1 MTKKLNVF
9 FELVAFA
16 FLLTIAIM
24 LSFGKSF
31 SGAVNDGILLWA
43 TCVLPTTFPYL
54 FITTLM
60 NSMSVTGSLSKKL
73 SPVTTRLFNTGGSS
87 GYAFFISVLS
97 GYPVGSK
104 TVADLKL
111 SNSLSETEAVRASAF
126 CSTSSPVFLIASVGN
141 VMFENAKFGLCLFA
155 VHLISTLIVGVIFS
169 FYKRKEK
176 PKITARELK
185 KEKSPNLL
193 YESVY
198 SAVIS
203 SLVVGGLITVFYL
216 LTEILCSLGILTPL
230 INAIARLLNNKTL
243 AEGVV
248 YGFFESTKG
257 LKSISQTGVTLF
269 SLPICASISGFGG
282 LSVIAQSLSYLGTAK
297 IKTAPFIIAKL
308 TCAVISFMV
317 GLLFS
322 LLFF

>member
-1 MTKKLNVF
+1 
-9 FELVAFA
+9 
-16 FLLTIAIM
+16 
-24 LSFGKSF
+24 
-31 SGAVNDGILLWA
+31 
-43 TCVLPTTFPYL
+43 
-54 FITTLM
+54 
-60 NSMSVTGSLSKKL
+60 
-73 SPVTTRLFNTGGSS
+73 
-87 GYAFFISVLS
+87 
-97 GYPVGSK
+97 
-104 TVADLKL
+104 
-111 SNSLSETEAVRASAF
+111 
-126 CSTSSPVFLIASVGN
+126 
-141 VMFENAKFGLCLFA
+141 MFENAKFGLCLFA